1 MFAATAAPRCRHHV
15 SKSISFGRWIHQ
27 VRLQCAASKNN
38 SSSCSS
44 STTTKTTWKGVTKAF
59 QDEIDDGK
67 LLYDPL
73 QHHAARKLARTQ
85 TTLES
90 YDHESFRRQLKCIE
104 DYQLER
110 QKQIQQQQQEQDQE
124 QMHAK
129 GEVKQSNQS
138 KKDLC
143 NNEEEPPPPSISIQ
157 VPRGF
162 YIHGPVGTGKSM
174 MLNLFFEHSPK
185 NKKRRLHFHSFL
197 QDIHKRIHLLNKELL
212 DEHGRSFHVDTTKS
226 RNPILRIAQ
235 QVSEEVTLL
244 CIDEFQVT
252 DIADAMIL
260 AQFFGELWRQGVIVA
275 ATSNRPPDALY
286 EGGLNREYFL
296 PFIDLLK
303 RYCVVHH
310 LGVDKNIGDEL
321 SETNAIDYRRITS
334 GVSANGNKC
343 YGDYF
348 HLATTDTKNGKH
360 NASQQLDRLFLHIQE
375 KYRDSGTP
383 TDAPLL
389 LQVNF
394 KRTIPVHRSH
404 SNIIARFTFDELC
417 TTELGSAEYN
427 SIANHFQIVMI
438 ENIPHLNLKYP
449 DRARRFITLIDELY
463 EAECCFVCS
472 AVDAPDR
479 LFITNS
485 TEEESNKDSTMSAN
499 NEVNIDGSTL
509 AVDVAQS
516 QGIALSSL
524 ASVKELSFA
533 FRRAASRIVEMSSK
547 SWWEKKLP
555 KDISLS

>member
-1 MFAATAAPRCRHHV
+1 MFTTTAAAPCCRHHV
-15 SKSISFGRWIHQ
+15 SKSIIFGRWIHQ
-27 VRLQCAASKNN
+27 LRLQCTASIN
-38 SSSCSS
+38 SSRS
-44 STTTKTTWKGVTKAF
+44 STATPTWKGVTKAI

-90 YDHESFRRQLKCIE
+90 YDHESFRRQLKCVE

-110 QKQIQQQQQEQDQE
+110 QKQIQQQQQEQQQ

-129 GEVKQSNQS
+129 VETKQRNQSNEE
-138 KKDLC
+138 LC
-143 NNEEEPPPPSISIQ
+143 NNEEEPPPSISIQ

-162 YIHGPVGTGKSM
+162 YIHGPVGSGKSM
-174 MLNLFFEHSPK
+174 MLNLFFEHSPA

-197 QDIHKRIHLLNKELL
+197 QDIHKRIHVLNKELL

-303 RYCVVHH
+303 KYCVVHH
-310 LGVDKNIGDEL
+310 LGADKNIEDEL
-321 SETNAIDYRRITS
+321 NKTNAIDYRRISS
-334 GVSANGNKC
+334 GVSANGSKC
-343 YGDYF
+343 YGDFF
-348 HLATTDTKNGKH
+348 HLAKH
-360 NASQQLDRLFLHIQE
+360 NASQQLDRLFLHFQE
-375 KYRDSGTP
+375 KYRDSGTS

-427 SIANHFQIVMI
+427 SIANHFRIVMI
-438 ENIPHLNLKYP
+438 ENIPYLNLKYP

-472 AVDAPDR
+472 AVDVPDR

-485 TEEESNKDSTMSAN
+485 TEEESNKDLTKSAN
-499 NEVNIDGSTL
+499 NEVSMDGSIL

-516 QGIALSSL
+516 QGIALGSL

>member
-1 MFAATAAPRCRHHV
+1 QSCNVQIIGGLLSRALVLADLTHNISSSIGSLLMFTTTAAAPRCRHHV
-15 SKSISFGRWIHQ
+15 SKSIIFGRWIHQ
-27 VRLQCAASKNN
+27 LRLQCTASI
-38 SSSCSS
+38 SSSSSS
-44 STTTKTTWKGVTKAF
+44 STATPTWKGVTKAI

-90 YDHESFRRQLKCIE
+90 YDHESFRRQLKCVE

-110 QKQIQQQQQEQDQE
+110 QRQMQQQEQEQQ
-124 QMHAK
+124 QMHVK
-129 GEVKQSNQS
+129 SKTKQSYQS
-138 KKDLC
+138 NKELC
-143 NNEEEPPPPSISIQ
+143 NNEEEPPPSISIQ

-162 YIHGPVGTGKSM
+162 YIHGPVGSGKSM
-174 MLNLFFEHSPK
+174 MLNLFFEHSPT

-197 QDIHKRIHLLNKELL
+197 QDIHKRIHALNKELL

-310 LGVDKNIGDEL
+310 LCADINAGDEL
-321 SETNAIDYRRITS
+321 
-334 GVSANGNKC
+334 AN
-343 YGDYF
+343 
-348 HLATTDTKNGKH
+348 H
-360 NASQQLDRLFLHIQE
+360 NASQQLDRLFLHVQE
-375 KYRDSGTP
+375 KYRDSGTS

-472 AVDAPDR
+472 AVDVPDR

-485 TEEESNKDSTMSAN
+485 TEEESDKDSTKSAN
-499 NEVNIDGSTL
+499 NEVNMDGSIL

-547 SWWEKKLP
+547 SWWEKKLT

>member
-1 MFAATAAPRCRHHV
+1 MFTTTAAAPRCRHV
-15 SKSISFGRWIHQ
+15 KSIIFGHWIHQ
-27 VRLQCAASKNN
+27 LRLQCTASIN
-38 SSSCSS
+38 SSSSS
-44 STTTKTTWKGVTKAF
+44 STASPTWKGVTKAI

-90 YDHESFRRQLKCIE
+90 YDHESFRRQLKCVE

-110 QKQIQQQQQEQDQE
+110 QRQMQQQQLEHEQQ

-129 GEVKQSNQS
+129 DETKQSYQS
-138 KKDLC
+138 NKEILC
-143 NNEEEPPPPSISIQ
+143 NNEEEPSPPSISIQ

-162 YIHGPVGTGKSM
+162 YIHGPVGSGKSM
-174 MLNLFFEHSPK
+174 MLNLFFEHSPT

-197 QDIHKRIHLLNKELL
+197 QDIHKRIHVLNKELL
-212 DEHGRSFHVDTTKS
+212 GEHGRSFHVDTTKS

-260 AQFFGELWRQGVIVA
+260 AQFFGELWRQGVVVA

-310 LGVDKNIGDEL
+310 LGAEKNIEDEL
-321 SETNAIDYRRITS
+321 NKTNAIDYRRISS
-334 GVSANGNKC
+334 GVSANGSKGC

-348 HLATTDTKNGKH
+348 HLATTDTKNGEH
-360 NASQQLDRLFLHIQE
+360 NASRQLDQLFLHFQE
-375 KYRDSGTP
+375 KYRDSETS

-427 SIANHFQIVMI
+427 SIANHFRIVMI

-472 AVDAPDR
+472 AVDVPDR

-485 TEEESNKDSTMSAN
+485 TEEESNKDSTKSAN
-499 NEVNIDGSTL
+499 NEANMDGSIL

-547 SWWEKKLP
+547 NWWEKKLP

>member
-1 MFAATAAPRCRHHV
+1 MFTTTAAAPRCRHHV
-15 SKSISFGRWIHQ
+15 SKSIIFGRWIHQ
-27 VRLQCAASKNN
+27 LLLQCTASI
-38 SSSCSS
+38 SSSSS
-44 STTTKTTWKGVTKAF
+44 STATPTWKGVTKAI

-85 TTLES
+85 TTLDS
-90 YDHESFRRQLKCIE
+90 YDHESFRRQLKCVE

-110 QKQIQQQQQEQDQE
+110 QRQMQQQEQEQQ
-124 QMHAK
+124 QMHVK
-129 GEVKQSNQS
+129 SKTKQSYQS
-138 KKDLC
+138 NKELC

-162 YIHGPVGTGKSM
+162 YIHGPVGSGKSM
-174 MLNLFFEHSPK
+174 MLNLFFEHSPT

-197 QDIHKRIHLLNKELL
+197 QDIHKRIHVLNKELL
-212 DEHGRSFHVDTTKS
+212 DEHGRNFHVDTTKS

-310 LGVDKNIGDEL
+310 LGADKNIEDEL
-321 SETNAIDYRRITS
+321 IDYRRISS
-334 GVSANGNKC
+334 GVSVNGSRC

-348 HLATTDTKNGKH
+348 HLATTD
-360 NASQQLDRLFLHIQE
+360 NASQQLDRLFLHVQ
-375 KYRDSGTP
+375 KTYRDSGTS

-427 SIANHFQIVMI
+427 SIANHFRIVMI

-472 AVDAPDR
+472 AVDVPGR

-485 TEEESNKDSTMSAN
+485 IEEESNKDLTKSAN
-499 NEVNIDGSTL
+499 NEVSMDGSIL

-547 SWWEKKLP
+547 SWWEKKLT